1 MAISKC
7 VHNASQP
14 SRTSDLAVVAIEL
27 QRPPAGG
34 TGRIVAEKLAQWFTS
49 AFDPTFRKR
58 GKTIVDDQPP
68 TPPG

>member
-1 MAISKC
+1 
-7 VHNASQP
+7 
-14 SRTSDLAVVAIEL
+14 
-27 QRPPAGG
+27 
-34 TGRIVAEKLAQWFTS
+34 VAEKLAQWFTS